1 MTTAI
6 LAALG
11 ALGILVSGFFLGRRR
26 PAPTPS
32 RRPPESIEAEH
43 RAELARSRELLAKDL
58 KAVAA
63 AEDAKLADIEAKRD
77 KTKART
83 SLSDIRA
90 DLTGAVG
97 RHEDD
102 S

>member
-1 MTTAI
+1 MTAI
-6 LAALG
+6 LGALG

-26 PAPTPS
+26 PARTPPP
-32 RRPPESIEAEH
+32 RPLASIEDEMAS
-43 RAELARSRELLAKDL
+43 RVARDRELLAQDL
-58 KAVAA
+58 EIVDA
-63 AEDAKLADIEAKRD
+63 AESARLAEIEAKRD